1 MKKWFTGPDS
11 AEKVENELID
21 HFVSIIE
28 PRLKQ
33 VKGYREKLREP
44 IQMCQAHCRAM
55 ISEIPGPIL
64 VKRSGTND
72 DPLIRAVF
80 LAENN
85 LQSLIKKADAEYQG
99 SLKGTRRFGLLTMRS
114 TERTV
119 FGRKKQG
126 DMILGDT
133 AMRAITFI
141 DHNLVGLANSL
152 PNSMKALESF
162 CLDILAESA
171 ARELSEKRTNLVDLR
186 DRKEKLRAMNR
197 MFGEGQVDGMGAIV
211 VPFDPEYKEKKKRL
225 QEMILETE
233 HDIDKAIRTSQTPE
247 DWLLI
252 MTEFLSRP
260 KDILSMHVV
269 SLRLDW
275 SNILTSDPDEKADTI
290 SLAAFTLSHEMQR
303 EGVLIAYSRDDS
315 ASDY

>member
-1 MKKWFTGPDS
+1 LKKWFAGPDS
-11 AEKVENELID
+11 AEQAENELID
-21 HFVSIIE
+21 HFVSIVE

-33 VKGYREKLREP
+33 VRGYREKLRRP
-44 IQMCQAHCRAM
+44 IQMCQTHCRAM
-55 ISEIPGPIL
+55 LSEIPGPVL
-64 VKRSGTND
+64 VKRSGTTD
-72 DPLIRAVF
+72 DALIRSVF

-85 LQSLIKKADAEYQG
+85 LQSLIKRADAKYQG
-99 SLKGTRRFGLLTMRS
+99 SLEGSRRFGLLTMRS

-141 DHNLVGLANSL
+141 DHNLVGLSNSL

-162 CLDILAESA
+162 CLDIMAESA

-211 VPFDPEYKEKKKRL
+211 VPFDPEYKEKKRRL
-225 QEMILETE
+225 QEMIIETDHE
-233 HDIDKAIRTSQTPE
+233 IVHAIKTSQTPE
-247 DWLLI
+247 DWLLL
-252 MTEFLSRP
+252 MTDFLSRP

-290 SLAAFTLSHEMQR
+290 SLAAFNLSHEMQR
-303 EGVLIAYSRDDS
+303 EGVLIAYDQDESSRDR
-315 ASDY
+315 